1 MRIFPPSD
9 VIKQNDTK
17 ETDEDVLGGQKSITL
32 TADFQFRK
40 SIAVDAP
47 RIFIKKKG
55 KHEVL
60 PMGKR
65 SALMKQSKSTSRFDN
80 SKNETIE
87 NRLEE
92 PSFDLS
98 NHHHNDEEF
107 SNVGFET
114 FEDVINGEKQKNG
127 GW

>member
-1 MRIFPPSD
+1 
-9 VIKQNDTK
+9 
-17 ETDEDVLGGQKSITL
+17 
-32 TADFQFRK
+32 
-40 SIAVDAP
+40 
-47 RIFIKKKG
+47 
-55 KHEVL
+55 
-60 PMGKR
+60 MGKR